1 MLSPPVP
8 GTSLTKKHKDKMA
21 PQECFGRSNQSPAHF
36 GGGKVPAPL
45 QLGSVQPLG
54 HQVIQRFPQQKRRM
68 EAFDP
73 EEQKGKW
80 RRRESSLDSKIE
92 EDFQGM
98 EMLQKEV
105 VDNEKVVE
113 DEEQVVDDVTMLMM
127 KVAEKLAHFA
137 VNQSLDK
144 LAGMGLD

>member
-1 MLSPPVP
+1 MLPTPVP
-8 GTSLTKKHKDKMA
+8 GTRLTKKHKDRMA
-21 PQECFGRSNQSPAHF
+21 PQECFGRSNQSPAQF
-36 GGGKVPAPL
+36 EGGKVPAPL
-45 QLGSVQPLG
+45 QLGAVDPLG

-80 RRRESSLDSKIE
+80 RRRESSLDSKTE
-92 EDFQGM
+92 EDFQSM
-98 EMLQKEV
+98 EMVENEV
-105 VDNEKVVE
+105 GEKVVV
-113 DEEQVVDDVTMLMM
+113 DKEQVVDDITMLMM
-127 KVAEKLAHFA
+127 KVAEKLAQFA

>member
-1 MLSPPVP
+1 MIP
-8 GTSLTKKHKDKMA
+8 
-21 PQECFGRSNQSPAHF
+21 
-36 GGGKVPAPL
+36 
-45 QLGSVQPLG
+45 
-54 HQVIQRFPQQKRRM
+54 RFPQQKRRL

-80 RRRESSLDSKIE
+80 RRRESSIDSKTE

-98 EMLQKEV
+98 EMVQREV
-105 VDNEKVVE
+105 VDSEKEVE
-113 DEEQVVDDVTMLMM
+113 DKEQVVDDVTMLMM

>member
-1 MLSPPVP
+1 MDL
-8 GTSLTKKHKDKMA
+8 
-21 PQECFGRSNQSPAHF
+21 
-36 GGGKVPAPL
+36 
-45 QLGSVQPLG
+45 
-54 HQVIQRFPQQKRRM
+54 
-68 EAFDP
+68 

-98 EMLQKEV
+98 EMVQKEV
-105 VDNEKVVE
+105 REEVVE
-113 DEEQVVDDVTMLMM
+113 DKEQVVDDVTMLMM

>member
-1 MLSPPVP
+1 MLPTPVP
-8 GTSLTKKHKDKMA
+8 GTSLTKKHKDKMS
-21 PQECFGRSNQSPAHF
+21 PQECFGRSNQSPVHF
-36 GGGKVPAPL
+36 GGGKVPGPL
-45 QLGSVQPLG
+45 QPGSVHPLG

-80 RRRESSLDSKIE
+80 RRRESSIDSKIE
-92 EDFQGM
+92 EDFQDM
-98 EMLQKEV
+98 ELVQKEV
-105 VDNEKVVE
+105 EEKVVE
-113 DEEQVVDDVTMLMM
+113 DKEQVVDDVTMLMM
-127 KVAEKLAHFA
+127 KVAEKLAQFA

>member
-1 MLSPPVP
+1 
-8 GTSLTKKHKDKMA
+8 
-21 PQECFGRSNQSPAHF
+21 
-36 GGGKVPAPL
+36 
-45 QLGSVQPLG
+45 
-54 HQVIQRFPQQKRRM
+54 M
-68 EAFDP
+68 EALDP

-98 EMLQKEV
+98 EMVQKEV
-105 VDNEKVVE
+105 E
-113 DEEQVVDDVTMLMM
+113 DKEQVVDDVTLLMRE
-127 KVAEKLAHFA
+127 VAEKLAQFA

>member
-1 MLSPPVP
+1 MLPTPVP
-8 GTSLTKKHKDKMA
+8 GTRLTKKHKDKMA

-45 QLGSVQPLG
+45 QLGSVDPLG

-80 RRRESSLDSKIE
+80 RRRESSLDSKTE
-92 EDFQGM
+92 EDFQSM
-98 EMLQKEV
+98 EMLQKEAG
-105 VDNEKVVE
+105 EKVVE
-113 DEEQVVDDVTMLMM
+113 DKEQVVDDVTMLMM
-127 KVAEKLAHFA
+127 KVAEKLAQFA

>member
-1 MLSPPVP
+1 MLPPPVP

-45 QLGSVQPLG
+45 QLGSVDPLG

-68 EAFDP
+68 EALDP

-80 RRRESSLDSKIE
+80 RRRESSLDSKTK
-92 EDFQGM
+92 EDFQSM
-98 EMLQKEV
+98 EMMQKEV
-105 VDNEKVVE
+105 GEKVVE
-113 DEEQVVDDVTMLMM
+113 DKEQVVDDVTMLMM
-127 KVAEKLAHFA
+127 KVAEKLAQFA

>member
-1 MLSPPVP
+1 MLPTPVP
-8 GTSLTKKHKDKMA
+8 GTRLTKKHKDRMA
-21 PQECFGRSNQSPAHF
+21 PQECFGRSNQSPAQF
-36 GGGKVPAPL
+36 EGGKVPAPL
-45 QLGSVQPLG
+45 QLGAVDPLG

-80 RRRESSLDSKIE
+80 RRRESSIDSKIE
-92 EDFQGM
+92 EDFQSM
-98 EMLQKEV
+98 EMVENEV
-105 VDNEKVVE
+105 GEKVVV
-113 DEEQVVDDVTMLMM
+113 DKEQVVDDVTMLMM
-127 KVAEKLAHFA
+127 KVAEKLAQFA

>member
-1 MLSPPVP
+1 MLPTPVP
-8 GTSLTKKHKDKMA
+8 GTRLTKKHKDKMA
-21 PQECFGRSNQSPAHF
+21 PQECFGRSNQSLAHF

-45 QLGSVQPLG
+45 QLGAVDPLG

-80 RRRESSLDSKIE
+80 RRRESSLDSKTK
-92 EDFQGM
+92 EDFQSM
-98 EMLQKEV
+98 EMMQKEV
-105 VDNEKVVE
+105 GEKVVE
-113 DEEQVVDDVTMLMM
+113 DKEQVVDDVTMLMM
-127 KVAEKLAHFA
+127 KVAEKLAQFA

>member
-1 MLSPPVP
+1 
-8 GTSLTKKHKDKMA
+8 
-21 PQECFGRSNQSPAHF
+21 
-36 GGGKVPAPL
+36 
-45 QLGSVQPLG
+45 
-54 HQVIQRFPQQKRRM
+54 M
-68 EAFDP
+68 EALDP

-98 EMLQKEV
+98 EMVHKEV
-105 VDNEKVVE
+105 REKVVE
-113 DEEQVVDDVTMLMM
+113 DKEQVVDDVTMLMM

>member
-1 MLSPPVP
+1 M
-8 GTSLTKKHKDKMA
+8 TKKHKDKMA

-45 QLGSVQPLG
+45 QLGNMDPLG
-54 HQVIQRFPQQKRRM
+54 HQVIQRFPQKKRRM
-68 EAFDP
+68 EAFDL

-98 EMLQKEV
+98 EMVQKEV
-105 VDNEKVVE
+105 VEKVVE
-113 DEEQVVDDVTMLMM
+113 DKEQVVDDVTMLMM

>member
-1 MLSPPVP
+1 MLPTPVP
-8 GTSLTKKHKDKMA
+8 GTSLTKKHKDRMA

-45 QLGSVQPLG
+45 QLGSVDPLD

-80 RRRESSLDSKIE
+80 RRRESSLDSKTE
-92 EDFQGM
+92 EDFQSM
-98 EMLQKEV
+98 EMVENEV
-105 VDNEKVVE
+105 GEKVVV
-113 DEEQVVDDVTMLMM
+113 DKEQVVDDITMLMM
-127 KVAEKLAHFA
+127 KVAEKLAQFA

>member
-1 MLSPPVP
+1 
-8 GTSLTKKHKDKMA
+8 MA
-21 PQECFGRSNQSPAHF
+21 PQECFGRSNQSPAQF
-36 GGGKVPAPL
+36 EGGKVPAPL
-45 QLGSVQPLG
+45 QLGSVDPLG

-80 RRRESSLDSKIE
+80 RRRESSLDSKTK
-92 EDFQGM
+92 EDFQSM
-98 EMLQKEV
+98 EMMQKEV
-105 VDNEKVVE
+105 GEKVVE
-113 DEEQVVDDVTMLMM
+113 DKEQVVDDVTMLMM
-127 KVAEKLAHFA
+127 KVAEKLAQFA

>member
-1 MLSPPVP
+1 MLPTPVP
-8 GTSLTKKHKDKMA
+8 GTRLTKKHKDRMA

-45 QLGSVQPLG
+45 QLGSVDPLG

-80 RRRESSLDSKIE
+80 RRRESSLDSKTE
-92 EDFQGM
+92 EDFQSM
-98 EMLQKEV
+98 EMMQKEV
-105 VDNEKVVE
+105 GEKVVE
-113 DEEQVVDDVTMLMM
+113 DKEQVVDDVTMLMM
-127 KVAEKLAHFA
+127 KVAEKLAQFA

>member
-1 MLSPPVP
+1 
-8 GTSLTKKHKDKMA
+8 
-21 PQECFGRSNQSPAHF
+21 
-36 GGGKVPAPL
+36 
-45 QLGSVQPLG
+45 
-54 HQVIQRFPQQKRRM
+54 M

-98 EMLQKEV
+98 EMVQEEV
-105 VDNEKVVE
+105 VGKVVE
-113 DEEQVVDDVTMLMM
+113 DKEQVVDDVTMLMM

>member
-1 MLSPPVP
+1 MLPTPVP
-8 GTSLTKKHKDKMA
+8 GTRLTKKHKDRMA
-21 PQECFGRSNQSPAHF
+21 PQECFGRSNQSPAHL
-36 GGGKVPAPL
+36 GGGKIPAPL
-45 QLGSVQPLG
+45 QLGSVDPLG

-80 RRRESSLDSKIE
+80 RRRESSLDSKTE
-92 EDFQGM
+92 EDFQSM
-98 EMLQKEV
+98 EMVENEV
-105 VDNEKVVE
+105 GEKVVV
-113 DEEQVVDDVTMLMM
+113 DKEQVVDDITMLMM
-127 KVAEKLAHFA
+127 KVAEKLAQFA

>member
-1 MLSPPVP
+1 
-8 GTSLTKKHKDKMA
+8 
-21 PQECFGRSNQSPAHF
+21 
-36 GGGKVPAPL
+36 
-45 QLGSVQPLG
+45 
-54 HQVIQRFPQQKRRM
+54 M
-68 EAFDP
+68 EALDL

-80 RRRESSLDSKIE
+80 RRRESSIDSKTE

-98 EMLQKEV
+98 EMVQREV
-105 VDNEKVVE
+105 VDSEKEVE
-113 DEEQVVDDVTMLMM
+113 DKEQVVDDVTMLMM

>member
-1 MLSPPVP
+1 MLPTPVP
-8 GTSLTKKHKDKMA
+8 GTRLTKKHKDRMA

-45 QLGSVQPLG
+45 QLGSVDPLG

-80 RRRESSLDSKIE
+80 RRRESSLDSKTK
-92 EDFQGM
+92 EDFQSM
-98 EMLQKEV
+98 EMMQKEV
-105 VDNEKVVE
+105 GEKVVE
-113 DEEQVVDDVTMLMM
+113 DKEQVVDDVTMLMM
-127 KVAEKLAHFA
+127 KVAEKLAQFA

>member
-1 MLSPPVP
+1 
-8 GTSLTKKHKDKMA
+8 
-21 PQECFGRSNQSPAHF
+21 
-36 GGGKVPAPL
+36 
-45 QLGSVQPLG
+45 
-54 HQVIQRFPQQKRRM
+54 M

-80 RRRESSLDSKIE
+80 RRRESSTDSKIE

-98 EMLQKEV
+98 EMVHKE

-113 DEEQVVDDVTMLMM
+113 DKEQVVDDVTMLMM
-127 KVAEKLAHFA
+127 KVAEKLAQFA

>member
-1 MLSPPVP
+1 MLLTPVS
-8 GTSLTKKHKDKMA
+8 GSRLTKKHKDKMA

-45 QLGSVQPLG
+45 PLG
-54 HQVIQRFPQQKRRM
+54 HQVIPRFPQQKRRL

-98 EMLQKEV
+98 EMVQKEV
-105 VDNEKVVE
+105 REEVVE
-113 DEEQVVDDVTMLMM
+113 DKEQVVDDVTMLMM
-127 KVAEKLAHFA
+127 KVAEKLAQFA